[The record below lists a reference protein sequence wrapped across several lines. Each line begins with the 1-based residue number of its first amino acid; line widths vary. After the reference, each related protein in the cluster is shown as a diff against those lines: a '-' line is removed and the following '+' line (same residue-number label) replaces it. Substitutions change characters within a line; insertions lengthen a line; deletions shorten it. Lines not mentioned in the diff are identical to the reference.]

1 MAIHHREKKKGLY
14 SHLIFVY
21 YKKIV
26 SELKLYRDIQ
36 TDKRSCMDDR
46 FPGLFLLP
54 ILLLSFD
61 SSGSLRIK
69 RRSQE
74 SPPKKENH
82 LFFFFFFFFST
93 PPLIIIRAFHSLPI
107 EMLLRGNCAPGDRWN
122 VELDIP
128 LCYRPSNI
136 HRRGI
141 ESRNQKTEGKW
152 KHFRMSIKEKEP
164 YLIGVESTQTKEKN
178 RP

>member
-1 MAIHHREKKKGLY
+1 MAIHQKNKEKGLY

-21 YKKIV
+21 YKKMV

-46 FPGLFLLP
+46 FPGLFLLS

-69 RRSQE
+69 RRGQE
-74 SPPKKENH
+74 SPKKENH
-82 LFFFFFFFFST
+82 LFFFVFFFST

-141 ESRNQKTEGKW
+141 ESRNQKTEG
-152 KHFRMSIKEKEP
+152 P
-164 YLIGVESTQTKEKN
+164 
-178 RP
+178 